1 MLHRLPRGRSK
12 CLNLCMKRIIS
23 ARELVQ
29 AQVALFVAI
38 ALQLVIWR
46 SNQELSVGPQYL
58 LIPAEV
64 ALAVLIGGL
73 SRAPSKLVFRV
84 NHAFV
89 LVLLGLISV
98 ANIGSLL
105 LVLQSLIVGHTAIT
119 GPQLL
124 AATVAVF
131 VTNIIV
137 FALWYWEID
146 SPALTRTKWSR
157 NAQDFLFPQ
166 QEMQDKFSAW
176 RSEFLDY
183 LYLSV
188 TNAIN
193 FAPAEAKPLTHGA
206 KMLMATQALV
216 SVFTLAL
223 LIARSVNILA
233 T

>member
-1 MLHRLPRGRSK
+1 M
-12 CLNLCMKRIIS
+12 IS
-23 ARELVQ
+23 GRELVQ

-38 ALQLVIWR
+38 ALQMVISLYNR
-46 SNQELSVGPQYL
+46 ELSVGPQYIL
-58 LIPAEV
+58 VPAEI

-73 SRAPSKLVFRV
+73 SRVSSRLVFKI

-89 LVLLGLISV
+89 LVLLGSISV
-98 ANIGSLL
+98 ANVGSLV
-105 LVLQSLIVGHTAIT
+105 LVLQSLILGHAVVT

-124 AATVAVF
+124 VATVAVF
-131 VTNIIV
+131 ITNIIV

-146 SPALTRTKWSR
+146 SPALTRAKWSK
-157 NAQDFLFPQ
+157 NSQDFLFPQ
-166 QEMQDKFSAW
+166 QELREKFPGW

-183 LYLSV
+183 LYLSA

-193 FAPAEAKPLTHGA
+193 FAPADAKPLTHGA
-206 KMLMATQALV
+206 KALMGMQALV

-223 LIARSVNILA
+223 LIARSVNILG